1 MNAAKLDKSERLQRV
16 DALLSSGKQYS
27 TLEIVQMACV
37 CAVNSIIAELR
48 ANGRQITCKRFGD
61 QWYYWMGA
69 DVCPYPMRGAQDKTA
84 SGCVSRGDCGCDE
97 FYKHSGMEV

>member
-1 MNAAKLDKSERLQRV
+1 MNAAKLDKSDRLQRV

-27 TLEIVQMACV
+27 TLEIVQKACV

-61 QWYYWMGA
+61 QWFYWM
-69 DVCPYPMRGAQDKTA
+69 
-84 SGCVSRGDCGCDE
+84 
-97 FYKHSGMEV
+97 EV